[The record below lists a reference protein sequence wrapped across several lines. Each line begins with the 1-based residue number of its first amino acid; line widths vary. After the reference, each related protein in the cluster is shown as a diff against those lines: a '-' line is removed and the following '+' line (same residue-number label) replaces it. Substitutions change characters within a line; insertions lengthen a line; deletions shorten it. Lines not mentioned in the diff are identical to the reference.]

1 MMKNDLP
8 IKNGIVIPYHE
19 LEITS
24 SRAGG
29 PGGQHVNK
37 TNSRITV
44 RWNIQTTNALND
56 EQKARVIQNLAPL
69 LTSEG
74 DLIVHSSSS
83 RSQQQN
89 KDMAFASLAA
99 KVRQALHIPKKRMA
113 TRVSKAAQKARLD
126 EKSHRGSI
134 KKMRG
139 KRHFDE

>member
-1 MMKNDLP
+1 MKNDLP

>member
-1 MMKNDLP
+1 MKNDLP
-8 IKNGIVIPYHE
+8 IKNGIVIPDHE

-24 SRAGG
+24 SRSGG

-44 RWNIQTTNALND
+44 RWNVQTTSALSE
-56 EQKARVIQNLAPL
+56 EQKARVMQNLVPF

-89 KDMAFASLAA
+89 KDMAFANLAA

-113 TRVSKAAQKARLD
+113 TRASKTAKKARLD

-139 KRHFDE
+139 QKHFDD